1 MLDMNSFRLDS
12 YQVGVL
18 CALPLEKAAVE
29 AALDEEHDQPE
40 GIPPQDEHSYTFGR
54 IGAHN
59 VVVACLPDGMT
70 GKASAARVGADVTR
84 TFPIKIGLM
93 VGIGGGA
100 PSKMN
105 DIRLGDVV
113 VSKPHGIHGGVI
125 QYDFGKEL
133 PNGFSRTTT
142 LSKPPPALLSAL
154 AGLRAKHERPK
165 WNKIPEHLAKIVEEM
180 GAEYGFPGAENDVL
194 FETTYEHV
202 GGPDAACDEAEA
214 LNHCNFNR
222 VVQRSDR
229 EHPSTPVIHYGNI
242 ASADKVMRYASERD
256 RIAKELGVLCFEME
270 AAGLDENFRCM
281 VIRGI
286 CDYSD
291 SHKHK
296 RWQRYAA
303 STAAA
308 FAKEILSFVR
318 PQGLDGMRPA
328 AASNETVTA
337 TIPLEAKK
345 ALPAPSRT

>member
-1 MLDMNSFRLDS
+1 MNSFLLDS
-12 YQVGVL
+12 YQVGIL

-29 AALDEEHDQPE
+29 AALDDEHDLPQ
-40 GIPPQDEHSYTFGR
+40 GIPQQDEHSYTFGR

-84 TFPIKIGLM
+84 TFPIKVGLM

-100 PSKMN
+100 PSKGN

-113 VSKPHGIHGGVI
+113 VSKPQGIHGGVI

-180 GAEYGFPGAENDVL
+180 GAEYGFPGVENDVL
-194 FETTYEHV
+194 FESTYEHV
-202 GGPDAACDEAEA
+202 GGPEAACDETEA
-214 LNHCNFNR
+214 LDHCDFNR

-229 EHPSTPVIHYGNI
+229 KHPSTPVIHYGNI
-242 ASADKVMRYASERD
+242 ASADKVMRHAVERD
-256 RIAKELGVLCFEME
+256 RIAKELGALCFEME

-308 FAKEILSFVR
+308 FAKEFLSFVR
-318 PQGLDGMRPA
+318 PQGLEGMRPA
-328 AASNETVTA
+328 AALKETATA
-337 TIPLEAKK
+337 TIALEAKK
-345 ALPAPSRT
+345 ALSAPSRMYM